1 MNCPIAKAIQ
11 TRGKLTFVKFSP
23 AALSPGQQTARMNYQ
38 QAECIKLLP

>member
-11 TRGKLTFVKFSP
+11 PRVKLTFVKSSP
-23 AALSPGQQTARMNYQ
+23 AALSPGQQPARMNHQ